1 MCLTK
6 ARGDE
11 KKRSAC
17 GNNDNDDNNS
27 GELLRVVIFVARF
40 GRQWA
45 SAPASY
51 SQAVKAFFTLVL
63 MVKTSVLR

>member
-1 MCLTK
+1 MK
-6 ARGDE
+6 

-17 GNNDNDDNNS
+17 GNNNDNSDNNL
-27 GELLRVVIFVARF
+27 GKLLRVVIFVARF

-51 SQAVKAFFTLVL
+51 TLAVKAFFTLVL
-63 MVKTSVLR
+63 MEKTPVLR

>member
-1 MCLTK
+1 MK
-6 ARGDE
+6 

-17 GNNDNDDNNS
+17 GNNNDNSDNNL
-27 GELLRVVIFVARF
+27 GKLLRVVIFVARF

-51 SQAVKAFFTLVL
+51 TKAVKAFFTLVL
-63 MVKTSVLR
+63 MEKTPVLR

>member
-11 KKRSAC
+11 KKKRSAC
-17 GNNDNDDNNS
+17 DNNNDNNS

-51 SQAVKAFFTLVL
+51 TQAVKAFFTLVL
-63 MVKTSVLR
+63 MEKTPVLR